1 MHPSQDGTQKK
12 NFGERIRDCLHYFVF
27 ELICE
32 TGEKTRNVT
41 NRKKYKRLL
50 AEKETKNTGTKSNI
64 YQFRCGG
71 RPFIGTYGHF

>member
-32 TGEKTRNVT
+32 TGEKARNVT

-50 AEKETKNTGTKSNI
+50 AEKETKILVRNRI
-64 YQFRCGG
+64 
-71 RPFIGTYGHF
+71 FISSVPEEEHL

>member
-12 NFGERIRDCLHYFVF
+12 NFGERIGDCLHYFVF

-32 TGEKTRNVT
+32 TGEKARNVT

-50 AEKETKNTGTKSNI
+50 AEKETKKLVRNRI
-64 YQFRCGG
+64 
-71 RPFIGTYGHF
+71 FISSVPEEEHL

>member
-12 NFGERIRDCLHYFVF
+12 NSGERIRDCLHYFVF

-50 AEKETKNTGTKSNI
+50 AEKETKTLVRNRI
-64 YQFRCGG
+64 
-71 RPFIGTYGHF
+71 FISSSSSVPEEHHLSDL